1 MLKKDKIIQDK
12 YNGVHPTC
20 QCGCGGE
27 TKYEQCYVF
36 GKMILT
42 ITSV

>member
-20 QCGCGGE
+20 QCGCGE
-27 TKYEQCYVF
+27 KQNMNNVTF
-36 GKMILT
+36 LGK
-42 ITSV
+42 

>member
-20 QCGCGGE
+20 QCGCGKQ
-27 TKYEQCYVF
+27 TRYEAKLKDFLKICNIF
-36 GKMILT
+36 G
-42 ITSV
+42 